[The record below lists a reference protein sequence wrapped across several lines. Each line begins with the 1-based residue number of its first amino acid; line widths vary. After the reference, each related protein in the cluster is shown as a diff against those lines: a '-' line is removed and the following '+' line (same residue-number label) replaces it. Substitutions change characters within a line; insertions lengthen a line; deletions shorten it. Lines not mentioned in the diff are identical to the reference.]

1 MFIRSGLVCGGWG
14 AWAGSL
20 AIVYFFDGGAGGGGG
35 LEAVDGFGDTPPVT
49 ILGVVP
55 GFRGVRGDAGF
66 LAIAHLFGGGG
77 GGGGGGLTED
87 GGFGDTPSSM
97 RSGLLGGGVGSLAIV
112 HSSIL

>member
-1 MFIRSGLVCGGWG
+1 M
-14 AWAGSL
+14 
-20 AIVYFFDGGAGGGGG
+20 
-35 LEAVDGFGDTPPVT
+35 EAVDGFGDTPPVT

-66 LAIAHLFGGGG
+66 LVIAHFFGGG

-87 GGFGDTPSSM
+87 AGFGDMPLIA
-97 RSGLLGGGVGSLAIV
+97 SGLFGGGVGSLAIV